1 MDLLLDTHALIWFI
15 NGDNQLPDKSV
26 NLIRN
31 LENKCFVSIATVWEI
46 AIKLSLGKL
55 DLNGGFDEIS
65 KIMRLYD
72 FELLPITFE
81 HIQKLLTLD
90 FHHRDPFD
98 RIIISQGLVEKLTVI
113 TKDENFPKYN
123 LEIVWKN

>member
-26 NLIRN
+26 NLIKN
-31 LENKCFVSIATVWEI
+31 IENRCFISIASVWEI
-46 AIKLSLGKL
+46 AIKQSLGKL
-55 DLNGGFDEIS
+55 DINGGFDEIS
-65 KIMRLYD
+65 KIMRR
-72 FELLPITFE
+72 FEMELLPITFE

-98 RIIISQGLVEKLTVI
+98 RIIISQGLAEKLTVV
-113 TKDENFPKYN
+113 TKDDNFPKYN
-123 LEIVWKN
+123 IKIVWKK

>member
-26 NLIRN
+26 NLIKN
-31 LENKCFVSIATVWEI
+31 LENRCFISIASVWEI

-55 DLNGGFDEIS
+55 DINGGFDEIS
-65 KIMRLYD
+65 KIMRH
-72 FELLPITFE
+72 FEIELLPITFD

-113 TKDENFPKYN
+113 TKDDNFPKYN
-123 LEIVWKN
+123 IKIVWKK